1 MFEAFSILSE
11 YKKSPPALVLCT
23 TAVVAPAGDALG
35 LLITSQLIIDE
46 VNVSGTG
53 TCDGLGDG
61 YNSDI
66 LLHKSK
72 INVDDVCVVY
82 VLCYGDF
89 AF

>member
-11 YKKSPPALVLCT
+11 YKKSPSSLLLCT
-23 TAVVAPAGDALG
+23 AGVATAVAAGDALG
-35 LLITSQLIIDE
+35 LVITSQLIIDE

-66 LLHKSK
+66 FNIHTY
-72 INVDDVCVVY
+72 IY
-82 VLCYGDF
+82 
-89 AF
+89 